1 MMVVGNTIGVG
12 IFTTTGVMAAQLPS
26 PGLLLL
32 VWVLGGILSLAGAL
46 VWAELGTMFPH
57 AGGEYVYLR
66 EAFGPFWGFLCG
78 WAAFLATFS
87 GSIAVLAIALAEYVV
102 AVSPVTP
109 TVLGTIHLFGLSF
122 SFSLVQGLGIGLV
135 WSITLLNYRGLHWGS
150 VAQNFLSLTKLAAIA
165 GLLVVG
171 VSVGKGSWEHFWP
184 IFSWYSPFPM
194 VNAVGLALIPV
205 IFAYTGWNAAAYIA
219 SEVDAP
225 ATTLPQALV
234 WGTLITIAV
243 YLALNVL
250 YLYADTIADL
260 SGVVQV
266 GDRVARSLF
275 GASAA
280 WVVSLL
286 IALSIASAFNV
297 MVLTGARIYYA
308 MARDGVFFPSAAQ
321 LHPRFQ
327 TPGHAL
333 LMQAFW
339 ASLLILS
346 GTFEQLLTYTT
357 VVIVGTSI
365 FTVAALFR
373 LRTQRPELS
382 RPYRTW
388 GYPWLPIF
396 FLLSSLGI
404 LLNALW
410 ERPAECLWGVGL
422 CAAGVPAYWWWRRVD
437 SHNLSA

>member
-12 IFTTTGVMAAQLPS
+12 IFTTTGVMATQLPS

-32 VWVLGGILSLAGAL
+32 VWVLGGVLSLAGAL

-78 WAAFLATFS
+78 WAAFLATMS
-87 GSIAVLAIALAEYVV
+87 GSVAVLAIALAEYVV
-102 AVSPVTP
+102 AVLPVAP
-109 TVLGTIHLFGLSF
+109 AVLGTMPIFGIAF
-122 SFSLVQGLGIGLV
+122 SFSLVQCLGIGLV
-135 WSITLLNYRGLHWGS
+135 WSITLLNYRGLRWGS
-150 VAQNFLSLTKLAAIA
+150 VAQNLLSLSKLAAIA
-165 GLLVVG
+165 GLLAAG
-171 VSVGKGSWEHFWP
+171 VSVGKGNWEHFWP
-184 IFSWYSPFPM
+184 IFSWHSPLPM
-194 VNAVGLALIPV
+194 VSAVGLALIPV
-205 IFAYTGWNAAAYIA
+205 IFAYTGWNAATYIA
-219 SEVDAP
+219 SEVDDPVA
-225 ATTLPQALV
+225 TLPQALV

-275 GASAA
+275 GDGAA
-280 WVVSLL
+280 WIVSLL

-297 MVLTGARIYYA
+297 IVLTGARIYYA

-321 LHPRFQ
+321 LHPRFH
-327 TPGHAL
+327 TPSRAL
-333 LMQAFW
+333 LMQALW
-339 ASLLILS
+339 TSLLILS

-357 VVIVGTSI
+357 VVIVGTSL

-373 LRTQRPELS
+373 LRSQRPGLP

-410 ERPAECLWGVGL
+410 ERPVECLWGIGL
-422 CAAGVPAYWWWRRVD
+422 CAAGAPAYWWWRRVD
-437 SHNLSA
+437 SLGPSA

>member
-78 WAAFLATFS
+78 WAAFLATMS
-87 GSIAVLAIALAEYVV
+87 GSVAVLAIALAEYVV
-102 AVSPVTP
+102 AVLPVTP
-109 TVLGTIHLFGLSF
+109 TLLGTMPIFGIAF
-122 SFSLVQGLGIGLV
+122 SFSLVQCLGIGLV
-135 WSITLLNYRGLHWGS
+135 WSITLLNYRGLRWGS
-150 VAQNFLSLTKLAAIA
+150 VAQNLLSLSKLAAIA
-165 GLLVVG
+165 GLLVAG
-171 VSVGKGSWEHFWP
+171 VSVGKGNWQHFWP
-184 IFSWYSPFPM
+184 IFSWNSPLSTM
-194 VNAVGLALIPV
+194 SAVGLALIPV
-205 IFAYTGWNAAAYIA
+205 LFAYTGWNAAAYIA
-219 SEVDAP
+219 SEVDDP
-225 ATTLPQALV
+225 VSTLPQALV

-266 GDRVARSLF
+266 GDRVARRLF
-275 GASAA
+275 GDGAA
-280 WVVSLL
+280 WIVSLL

-297 MVLTGARIYYA
+297 IVLTGARIYYA

-321 LHPRFQ
+321 LHPRFH
-327 TPGHAL
+327 TPGRAL

-339 ASLLILS
+339 TSLLILS

-373 LRTQRPELS
+373 LRSQRPGLS
-382 RPYRTW
+382 RSYRTW

-410 ERPAECLWGVGL
+410 ERPVECLWGGGL

-437 SHNLSA
+437 SRSPSA